1 MFTRLFYFILD
12 KSLWRCII
20 VVTIN
25 KRRRLLIHPV
35 KYPYRNEIIKTV
47 SKVPPVKESQS
58 FVPETKRRR
67 FLIKISKTGDKDN
80 AIVNR

>member
-1 MFTRLFYFILD
+1 M
-12 KSLWRCII
+12 
-20 VVTIN
+20 
-25 KRRRLLIHPV
+25 IHPV